1 MNSVMEI
8 GEKIVFLLNGKKAWE
23 GTKKDIFNTENQAVS
38 NFVYSSDLFKKV
50 REMYLKK

>member
-1 MNSVMEI
+1 ME
-8 GEKIVFLLNGKKAWE
+8 KKRE

-50 REMYLKK
+50 REMYLK